1 MNFKHSAVILLLA
14 IHSFIT
20 WESFNYAYYAIE
32 KNVTAA
38 STVMVLG
45 SIQSLTAALL
55 GYAFK
60 LLNKD

>member
-1 MNFKHSAVILLLA
+1 MNFKHLAVILLLA

-20 WESFNYAYYAIE
+20 WESFDYAYYAIE
-32 KNVTAA
+32 KGITA
-38 STVMVLG
+38 TETIMVLG

>member
-1 MNFKHSAVILLLA
+1 MNFKHLAIILLLA

-20 WESFNYAYYAIE
+20 WESFNYAYYAIAN
-32 KNVTAA
+32 NVTAA

-45 SIQSLTAALL
+45 SLWAPTTALI

>member
-1 MNFKHSAVILLLA
+1 MNFKHLAITLLLT

-20 WESFNYAYYAIE
+20 WESFKYAYFAIE
-32 KNVTAA
+32 QGIEATAT
-38 STVMVLG
+38 SMVLG
-45 SIQSLTAALL
+45 TLWAPTTALI

>member
-1 MNFKHSAVILLLA
+1 MNFKHLAIILLLT

-32 KNVTAA
+32 QNVEAT

-45 SIQSLTAALL
+45 SLWAPTTALI

>member
-1 MNFKHSAVILLLA
+1 MNFKQTAVILLLT

-20 WESFNYAYYAIE
+20 WESFKYAYYAIE
-32 KNVTAA
+32 KDVAAA

-45 SIQSLTAALL
+45 ALWAPTTALL

>member
-1 MNFKHSAVILLLA
+1 MNFKHLAIILLLS

-20 WESFNYAYYAIE
+20 WESFKYAYYAIE
-32 KNVTAA
+32 QNVEAT

-45 SIQSLTAALL
+45 SLWAPTTALL